1 MREEKIKQL
10 AQIFAKYKICPQDCY
25 DEFSSVRVFQKMFPD
40 NYFSK
45 DLETLISYQLYE
57 PIQRGADLPWWGQK
71 YFTEEPGQRVMI
83 ISQDSLA
90 EDAGSVVFWA
100 FLYPVLHT
108 KEEYCKF
115 IDRRGMNT
123 SFAYNSW
130 KKIFDQI
137 NDWMIDLD
145 FCYITDASK
154 VYKKSSWKN
163 RDFDHQKSKEL
174 LEEEIV
180 FCNPDVVILL
190 GAQSLS
196 LVDSNKNYAETVEA
210 GKSFL
215 FNGRKCIVS
224 PFLSGNGPSQKNF
237 KERFFGFVYRVEQ
250 LLEKYEDPKFNRYKY
265 IDSMPPSVYKS
276 LQYLITEKLLRTERY
291 ENLYKDFLRKKFGAP
306 RQTSIQASPF
316 GEAEKIVARQ
326 KILKKREQVEQELIN
341 LLKKTKSDFTLN
353 HIKDVIYNEE
363 ETGDLVK
370 IIAMFD
376 RGQGLLKMDNILQ
389 VINEAWNLFP
399 HRCLDGLSPEEKLLE
414 YRMEH

>member
-1 MREEKIKQL
+1 MEHLIQIIKTGGREEVKEAQKQIEKFWHDVYIPHRKKGRKAFVIFLDETKKFEEIKDINHQ
-10 AQIFAKYKICPQDCY
+10 A
-25 DEFSSVRVFQKMFPD
+25 
-40 NYFSK
+40 YFIN
-45 DLETLISYQLYE
+45 TLRW
-57 PIQRGADLPWWGQK
+57 P
-71 YFTEEPGQRVMI
+71 
-83 ISQDSLA
+83 
-90 EDAGSVVFWA
+90 FWA
-100 FLYPVLHT
+100 IGEEYFEEWADFILRYIQHPSGKIRQAILSAT
-108 KEEYCKF
+108 EYLALDIMDDYKEEK
-115 IDRRGMNT
+115 
-123 SFAYNSW
+123 
-130 KKIFDQI
+130 KKIE
-137 NDWMIDLD
+137 
-145 FCYITDASK
+145 
-154 VYKKSSWKN
+154 KN
-163 RDFDHQKSKEL
+163 R
-174 LEEEIV
+174 
-180 FCNPDVVILL
+180 
-190 GAQSLS
+190 
-196 LVDSNKNYAETVEA
+196 
-210 GKSFL
+210 
-215 FNGRKCIVS
+215 
-224 PFLSGNGPSQKNF
+224 
-237 KERFFGFVYRVEQ
+237 ERFFEFVYRVEQ

-353 HIKDVIYNEE
+353 HIKDIIYNEE